1 MKTLFLSLLILGVA
15 IWFGVMLHNDSGYV
29 LISYSQWTAEMP
41 LWFFIVSLLLIIVS
55 FRMIMRIISGLIHAP
70 CRLSKF
76 AQRKRMRKARTKMRE
91 GFIALAEGRWKDA
104 EKLLTKSISI
114 LPNSLLS
121 YLGAA
126 IAAQQQGALERRD
139 NYLRLAHGST
149 TLQLLRQLSPQH
161 DYVLTLLK
169 DVYTSLGEWP
179 ALLELVNNMKSRK
192 LISVQEAEKLQVLAN
207 SMLLKN
213 ASSQSFS
220 ALETTWNKIDKH
232 LKNNNELITAYIN
245 LLLAHDHNNVAE
257 EVLRDYLK
265 KHWDDKL
272 VRIYGLLASKEY
284 VKQLAAAETWLKAH
298 PSNPILLLT
307 LGRLS
312 LRNQL
317 WGKAKQ
323 YLQKSAELN
332 PNVET
337 YLELA
342 AFGIR
347 FPDEKLDYS
356 SYVHKALV
364 SVEEI

>member
-1 MKTLFLSLLILGVA
+1 
-15 IWFGVMLHNDSGYV
+15 
-29 LISYSQWTAEMP
+29 
-41 LWFFIVSLLLIIVS
+41 
-55 FRMIMRIISGLIHAP
+55 MIMRIISGLIHAP

-149 TLQLLRQLSPQH
+149 KDADVAVSLTQARLQIEQGQLEQGLATLQLLRQLSPQH